1 MPVTRLLIALVP
13 ALVVGA
19 ANWVVVGRATSG
31 VECVACTAWLVG
43 APVVLALVVAAMLP
57 RAGTAPAVAPVA
69 VSAPPPPPPPPEPD
83 DTPALRLLGML
94 QEEGRFVDFLE
105 EDLGPYPDEQIGAAA
120 RGIHEGC
127 RKALGERIAF
137 EPVLRGSEGD
147 EVTVDAGF
155 DPVAIRLTGN
165 VGGAPPFRGVLRH
178 TGWRVT
184 RAALPARRGHD
195 PRLIAPAE
203 VEIP

>member
-1 MPVTRLLIALVP
+1 MPATRFVIALVP
-13 ALVVGA
+13 ALVVA
-19 ANWVVVGRATSG
+19 AGNWVVVGRATSG
-31 VECVACTAWLVG
+31 GECVACTAWLVG
-43 APVVLALVVAAMLP
+43 APIVLALLLAAMLS
-57 RAGTAPAVAPVA
+57 RATPPAVAGPVVA
-69 VSAPPPPPPPPEPD
+69 SAPPPPPPEPD

-94 QEEGRFVDFLE
+94 QEEGRFIDFLE

-120 RGIHEGC
+120 RGIHHGC

-147 EVTVDAGF
+147 EITVDAGF
-155 DPVAIRLTGN
+155 DPAAIRLTGN
-165 VGGAPPFRGVLRH
+165 VAGAPPFRGVLRH

-184 RAALPARRGHD
+184 HAALPARRGHD